1 MNKEWNL
8 SLVYKGIDDPK
19 YLEDIEVLKNK
30 LEEFSSSLTKTDG
43 SKELEKILRLKEEVY
58 VLFTRLGFYQSLRIS
73 TNTEDGELIAENAKL
88 ERLLAQYAGDF
99 SSFDKLLGSV
109 ENLDE
114 LAKKSEL
121 IADYSFLI
129 KEAKKNLSH
138 LLPDGEEVIFSA
150 MDQTGGMAWGSLQ
163 SYLTSTVKA
172 EYREKILTLS
182 EVRNLAFDKDPEVRL
197 EAYEAEKKACEKIQ
211 DSVAFALNNIK
222 NQVNFEAKKRGFSSP
237 LKMTLEMSRMSE
249 DTLNALMGAIND
261 ALPDIRKYFRKK
273 AELLGH
279 NGALPWQDLF
289 APVGSYS
296 KIFSAEEAKD
306 YLISAFDNFSPEI
319 SGLIR
324 EAFENEWID
333 FYPKSGKVGGAF
345 CSGLQELKQ
354 SRILT
359 NFDGSF
365 SAVDTLAH
373 ELGHAFHNRQMEN
386 NRPLLCDYPM
396 PIAETASTLNEVH
409 LGKFALEKATTEEK
423 LGLLDSNLREKT
435 QTTVDIYSRYLF
447 ESAVFGKVEDKFL
460 MADDLNSLMVKCQKL
475 AYGDGL
481 DESTLHKGMWIVKAH
496 YYSSALSFYNFPY
509 AFGSLFAQGLY
520 KMFEEE
526 KDAFFPKYKKMLSLT
541 SQCTMEEAGYAMGAD
556 LTKKDFWKKSLESL
570 QEMID
575 EFCTLSVK

>member
-30 LEEFSSSLTKTDG
+30 LEEFRSSLIKTDG
-43 SKELEKILRLKEEVY
+43 SKELEKILKLKEEVY

-88 ERLLAQYAGDF
+88 ERLFAQYAGDF

-138 LLPDGEEVIFSA
+138 LLSDGEEVIFSA

-172 EYREKILTLS
+172 EYKEKTLTLS

-279 NGALPWQDLF
+279 KGALPWQDLF

-409 LGKFALEKATTEEK
+409 LGKFALEKATAEEK

-575 EFCTLSVK
+575 EFCALSVK